1 MLAMNTELLPK
12 IKLMGFVSYTQPWVH
27 FRRTTSEHILYVV
40 KSGELHLREGGVSY
54 NLTKGDFLFLEPNV
68 EHVGTEKH
76 VCDYYYIHF
85 EHPDLKSVQ
94 VDDLPALSRSLM
106 VKEGTEPAIQDPPL
120 CYFPKTYRLPK
131 KNLPLSFHALNEM
144 LQLYRRHYFNRSLSA
159 LKLTEW
165 LIEVSREYFIDA
177 LQSEETGRSRSVMK
191 VHALL
196 GYIHGHYADKI
207 TSRDIE
213 REFGGNYDYIN
224 RVFTR
229 MTGQSIMRYVNQVRI
244 NHAKELIEATHL
256 SFGEIGYLCG
266 LEDPFYFSKVFK
278 KYAGVSPSQYDKRV
292 RGREGVNHK

>member
-1 MLAMNTELLPK
+1 MLAMNAELLPR
-12 IKLMGFVSYTQPWVH
+12 IKLMGFVSYTHPWMH

-40 KSGELHLREGGVSY
+40 KSGELHLRENGVSY
-54 NLTKGDFLFLEPNV
+54 CLKKGDFLFLEPNL
-68 EHVGTEKH
+68 EHEGTEKH

-85 EHPDLKSVQ
+85 EHPDLKAAQ
-94 VDDLPALSRSLM
+94 VDDLPALARSLM
-106 VKEGTEPAIQDPPL
+106 VKEGAEPAVQDPPV
-120 CYFPKTYRLPK
+120 CYFPKYYRLPK
-131 KNLPLSFHALNEM
+131 KNLPHSFHTLNEM
-144 LQLYRRHYFNRSLSA
+144 LQLYRRHYFNRGLSA

-165 LIEVSREYFIDA
+165 LIEISREYFIDT
-177 LQSEETGRSRSVMK
+177 LKSGEKGSSRAVMK

-196 GYIHGHYADKI
+196 DYIHKHYTGKI

-224 RVFTR
+224 RIFRR

-256 SFGEIGYLCG
+256 SFSEIGYLSG

-278 KYAGVSPSQYDKRV
+278 KYEGISPSQYYKHV
-292 RGREGVNHK
+292 RNREGSDR

>member
-27 FRRTTSEHILYVV
+27 FQRTTSEHILYVV

-54 NLTKGDFLFLEPNV
+54 NLTKGEFLFLEPNV
-68 EHVGTEKH
+68 EHMGTEKH

-94 VDDLPALSRSLM
+94 VDDLPALARSLM
-106 VKEGTEPAIQDPPL
+106 VKEGTEPAIQDPSL
-120 CYFPKTYRLPK
+120 CYFPKAYRLPK
-131 KNLPLSFHALNEM
+131 KNLPLSLHALNEM

-177 LQSEETGRSRSVMK
+177 LQSEETGKSRSVMK

-196 GYIHGHYADKI
+196 GYIHERYADKI

-229 MTGQSIMRYVNQVRI
+229 ITGQSIMRYVNQVRI

-292 RGREGVNHK
+292 RDREGTER